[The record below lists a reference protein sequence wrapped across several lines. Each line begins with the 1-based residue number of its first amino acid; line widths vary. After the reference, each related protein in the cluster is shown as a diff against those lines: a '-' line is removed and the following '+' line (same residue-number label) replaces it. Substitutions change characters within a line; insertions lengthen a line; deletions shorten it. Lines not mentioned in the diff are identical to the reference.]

1 SQAMR
6 TNSTLYGYLL
16 NNNVGGFANFLQY
29 NTFVTGTRGGLLLN
43 GGLPPNFAVAN
54 PQFGSD
60 YLIGNFSNSTYH
72 ALQVDVTKRFDH
84 GFQVQGNYVF
94 SKALSDYDGTSQSE
108 VSNFITLRNE
118 HLDKRVV
125 SFDRPNVINITGI
138 WEMPF
143 GPQRKFL
150 GSSHGVVRHL
160 VEKWTT
166 SVIFNKTSGSPTSF
180 SNSDGDT
187 LNFNGAPTTVA
198 NGPLPTGSVHFSG
211 NNVVY
216 FNGLSQ
222 VKDPSAQLLP
232 SNLQSQSSLF
242 AIAGPNGNIILQ
254 NQIAGL
260 AGPLSPFSFRGLG
273 TYTFN
278 LELSKPVVLNTE
290 RDIQMIFR
298 ADIINVLNSPIWST
312 PNLNID
318 STSFG
323 LITSASGNRSV
334 NLTLRVTF

>member
-1 SQAMR
+1 
-6 TNSTLYGYLL
+6 
-16 NNNVGGFANFLQY
+16 
-29 NTFVTGTRGGLLLN
+29 
-43 GGLPPNFAVAN
+43 
-54 PQFGSD
+54 
-60 YLIGNFSNSTYH
+60 
-72 ALQVDVTKRFDH
+72 VTKRFDH
-84 GFQVQGNYVF
+84 GLQVQGNYVF

-180 SNSDGDT
+180 SNSDGGT
-187 LNFNGAPTTVA
+187 INNNGTPTSVA
-198 NGPLPTGSVHFSG
+198 LGPLPTGSVHFSG
-211 NNVVY
+211 SNVGY
-216 FNGLSQ
+216 FNGLTQ
-222 VKDPSAQLLP
+222 VKDPSAALLP
-232 SNLQSQSSLF
+232 SNLQNQSSLF
-242 AIAGPNGNIILQ
+242 AIAGANGNVLLA
-254 NQIAGL
+254 NPVAGQ
-260 AGPLSPFSFRGLG
+260 AGPLSPFNFRGLG

-278 LELSKPVVLNTE
+278 IEVSKPVVLNTE

-298 ADIINVLNSPIWST
+298 ADAINILNSPIWNN

-323 LITSASGNRSV
+323 LISGAGGTRSV
-334 NLTLRVTF
+334 NLTLRITF